1 MLAIRRAKT
10 RPFGM
15 NKQDL
20 TALQTVLRHKF
31 KRPGLLDRAL
41 THSSHAHEE
50 SKAGGQEPV
59 SAEKLDNEQFEF
71 LGDAVLGLVTSQL
84 LFERFPNFHEG
95 QLSKLKAH
103 LVSAG
108 HLVKVAADLDLG
120 KYLRLGRG
128 EERSGG
134 RSKSTLL
141 SDALEAVIAAMYL
154 DSGLEQA
161 REFIIDQILEPE
173 LDRITAESE
182 SDFSLTD
189 YKSALQELLQSRG
202 RLQPVYVTVKEEGP
216 DHRKVFTVE
225 ARVYPQGQSKPEF
238 VARAEG
244 ATKKKAEQQA
254 AKQALDHLR
263 SQVESL

>member
-1 MLAIRRAKT
+1 
-10 RPFGM
+10 M
-15 NKQDL
+15 NKQDV
-20 TALQTVLRHKF
+20 TALQAALRYKF

-50 SKAGGQEPV
+50 SKAGGQEP
-59 SAEKLDNEQFEF
+59 SGTEKLDNEQFEF

-84 LFERFPNFHEG
+84 LFERFPHFHEG

-108 HLVKVAADLDLG
+108 HLVKVASDLELG

-134 RSKSTLL
+134 RAKSTLL
-141 SDALEAVIAAMYL
+141 SDALEAVIAALYL

-161 REFIIDQILEPE
+161 RDFIIDQILGPE
-173 LDRITAESE
+173 LERITAESD

-189 YKSALQELLQSRG
+189 YKSALQELLQAKG

-254 AKQALDHLR
+254 ARQALEHLR
-263 SQVESL
+263 SHVESV